1 MAAESSVTLRQ
12 AATQYAATL
21 PAENRGAEQPAIDGF
36 VRWYGSDRTA
46 GELTPQQVE
55 QYGEW
60 MAREGADSTSKLVS
74 VRSFLTFLR
83 KKKIVQA
90 SLATHLRVPRTRRSE
105 AGTARSSGPD
115 VVLSAE
121 GRANL
126 ESRLDALREER
137 VSIVGDIQ
145 RAMADKD
152 FRENAPLDAAKERQG
167 KIEADIREI
176 EHTLARSVL
185 RQDGGASAT
194 VQLGHSFRLKELSSG
209 KITQYTLVDAAEAD
223 PSAGKLSASSPVG
236 RAVLQKTVGEEV
248 SVTAPRGTIMYK
260 IEAVATRK

>member
-21 PAENRGAEQPAIDGF
+21 SSEDRGSAQPAIDGF
-36 VRWYGSDRTA
+36 VRWYGSDRSA
-46 GELTPQQVE
+46 GDLTPQQVE

-60 MAREGADSTSKLVS
+60 MTREGSDPTSKLVS

-90 SLATHLRVPRTRRSE
+90 SLATHLRVPRTRRSA
-105 AGTARSSGPD
+105 AGKARDSGPE

-126 ESRLDALREER
+126 ESRLESLQEER
-137 VSIVGDIQ
+137 ISVVGDIQ

-176 EHTLARSVL
+176 EYTLARAVL
-185 RQDGGASAT
+185 RQDGEASAI
-194 VQLGHSFRLKELSSG
+194 VQIGHTFRLKELSSG
-209 KITQYTLVDAAEAD
+209 RVAQYTLVDAAEAD

-236 RAVLQKTVGEEV
+236 RAVFQKAVGEEISV
-248 SVTAPRGTIMYK
+248 SAPKGTIMYK
-260 IEAVATRK
+260 IEEVAD